1 MVHTSDSLLAETSG
15 EHQIILRAGGE
26 ARLVNLTTPLG
37 GIMQGKGDLW
47 KLSLDHD
54 FGFTKCVTV
63 KHIENMALEENDSDG
78 WKIDSIITFL
88 VANPYYWVMSSADFD
103 VNVWIDGDNP
113 FTRQF
118 ILTLCV

>member
-15 EHQIILRAGGE
+15 EHQIIFQAGGE

-47 KLSLDHD
+47 KLSLDYD

-63 KHIENMALEENDSDG
+63 KQIENMALQENDNDG
-78 WKIDSIITFL
+78 WKIDSIVTFL
-88 VANPYYWVMSSADFD
+88 VVNPYYWAMSSADFD

-113 FTRQF
+113 FTRQL